1 MAGNVSGFQN
11 SKIEDNLYSVMERK
25 SYIELN
31 GNGGYFSKF
40 DWKPDEFSR
49 FREDLSARRKDQV
62 KKQNDV
68 HGLAPFLLIPSRQ
81 KPHKHESYFQS
92 LQFQPY
98 ESIAVGFL
106 SEDDPYEANA
116 FEVLRAKW
124 INDSKMLYGDFKFA
138 QGDGALAKVNK

>member
-49 FREDLSARRKDQV
+49 FREDLSNRRKD
-62 KKQNDV
+62 
-68 HGLAPFLLIPSRQ
+68 
-81 KPHKHESYFQS
+81 
-92 LQFQPY
+92 
-98 ESIAVGFL
+98 
-106 SEDDPYEANA
+106 
-116 FEVLRAKW
+116 
-124 INDSKMLYGDFKFA
+124 
-138 QGDGALAKVNK
+138 